1 MTDIEE
7 KWEKKWEEAKIF
19 EPKVKNR
26 KKFMITVPWP
36 YTNGSLHVGHG
47 RTYTLGDII
56 ARYKRARGYNVLFPM
71 GFHQSGTPILAFS
84 ERIRSGDKA
93 TIDLYRSYVGEY
105 DDQNVDSLIESFKEP
120 KNIAD
125 YFSNAIVH
133 DFKRLGYSI
142 DWSRQFTSADEFYQK
157 FVQWQF
163 RKLNSEG
170 LIKQDRYPI
179 LYSLNDENAVGEDD
193 IKDGDTDKVTV
204 EEFTAVIFRN
214 DAFCLVAASLRPET
228 VYGIT
233 NLWISEQ
240 GEYVK
245 FRMHD
250 NVLVSSR
257 EGFQKI
263 SLQNPEVEFIND
275 VSREEILSREF
286 ISPETGRSL
295 KVYTAGFVD
304 PDNGT
309 GIVYSVPSHSVY
321 DRIYYDKMFK
331 NQDSPAVI
339 KSRSNIS
346 GVMSSYSMETAE
358 GRDSATKDLYRD
370 EFYYGKLINS
380 GSYTGLTVQEARE
393 KMASDM
399 IGAGNAFV
407 FYETSRKA
415 VTRSGSKVI
424 VAVLPDQW
432 FIDYSQKWLK
442 EESHRMIDGI
452 TIYPEMYR
460 KILHD
465 AIDWL
470 KERPCARRRGLGTKL
485 PFDER
490 WVIESLSDSTIY
502 PAVYTCSRKLE
513 GIYRNGNL
521 NEKVLDFIFDG
532 GTVQP
537 SDDSSTAKEEFNY
550 WYPVDIRLTAI
561 PHVSNHISFYIM
573 NHAAI
578 FPEKFW
584 PGGIIISGLVVSNG
598 AKISKSKGNV
608 ISLLEITKRYSADVY
623 RLYVAVQADIS
634 SAMDW
639 NEDDLSS
646 VVKRFNEFKEIMS
659 AHKKSEEEINFIDAW
674 FIARFAVR
682 LRRYMSAM
690 DHFVIRDAYIDI
702 FYGVLNDIKTLES
715 RGGNRDLVIGYIIRD
730 WLIALT
736 PVVPHT
742 TEELWHSYIEDS
754 FASIAYIDD
763 NPVTRYESIIEKFGM
778 SVDSFYGVLDYV
790 DQVISDIKEIADV
803 AKIKPKEITIITA
816 DRSVLKAC
824 HNFIDGKL
832 DEEDKKI
839 VPFIAKHRRDIRFQ
853 EFSEYD
859 MIMKNKSYIE
869 NTFDSRLN
877 VSEGSVYEKK
887 IALPGRPVIII
898 A

>member
-1 MTDIEE
+1 MDDIEE

-84 ERIRSGDKA
+84 ERIRSGDKS

-105 DDQNVDSLIESFKEP
+105 DDQNVDSLIESFKDP

-163 RKLNSEG
+163 RKLHSEG

-179 LYSLNDENAVGEDD
+179 LYSINDENAVGEDD
-193 IKDGDTDKVTV
+193 IKDGDTDKVTI

-233 NLWISEQ
+233 NLWISEH

-245 FRMHD
+245 FRMGND
-250 NVLVSSR
+250 VLVSSR

-263 SLQNPEVEFIND
+263 SLQNPGVEFIADIN
-275 VSREEILSREF
+275 REEILSREF

-295 KVYTAGFVD
+295 KVYAASFVD

-331 NQDSPAVI
+331 DRDLPVVI
-339 KSRSNIS
+339 QSRSKIS
-346 GVMSSYSMETAE
+346 MVMSSYNMETAE
-358 GRDSATKDLYRD
+358 GLDSATKDLYRD

-380 GSYTGLTVQEARE
+380 GPYTGLTVQEARK

-399 IGAGNAFV
+399 ISAGNAFV

-415 VTRSGSKVI
+415 VTRSGSRVI

-442 EESHRMIDGI
+442 DESHRMIDEI
-452 TIYPEMYR
+452 TVYPEMYR

-470 KERPCARRRGLGTKL
+470 KERPAARRRGLGTKL

-513 GIYRNGNL
+513 EIYRNGNL
-521 NEKVLDFIFDG
+521 DDKVLDFIFDG
-532 GTVQP
+532 GTVKPQDV
-537 SDDSSTAKEEFNY
+537 SLMAKEEFNY

-608 ISLLEITKRYSADVY
+608 ISLLEIAKRYSADVY

-639 NEDDLSS
+639 NEGDLSS
-646 VVKRFNEFKEIMS
+646 VVKRFNEFKEIMF
-659 AHKKSEEEINFIDAW
+659 AHKRTEGEMSFIDAW

-682 LRRYMSAM
+682 LKRYMSAM

-715 RGGNRDLVIGYIIRD
+715 RGGNRDLVIDCIIRD

-736 PVVPHT
+736 PVIPHT
-742 TEELWHSYIEDS
+742 TEELWHNYIEDS
-754 FASIAYIDD
+754 FVSIACIDD
-763 NPVTRYESIIEKFGM
+763 NPVSNYERMIQKYGM
-778 SVDSFYGVLDYV
+778 SADSFYGVLDYI
-790 DQVISDIKEIADV
+790 DQVISDIKEIAEV
-803 AKIKPKEITIITA
+803 AKIKPREITIITA
-816 DRSVLKAC
+816 DRSVVKAC
-824 HNFIDGKL
+824 HDFIEGKL
-832 DEEDKKI
+832 DEEDKKF
-839 VPFIAKHRRDIRFQ
+839 VPFIAKHRREIRFQ
-853 EFSEYD
+853 EFSEYE
-859 MIMKNKSYIE
+859 MIMKNKAYIE
-869 NTFDSRLN
+869 SIFDSRVN

-887 IALPGRPVIII
+887 IAIPGRPVIVI